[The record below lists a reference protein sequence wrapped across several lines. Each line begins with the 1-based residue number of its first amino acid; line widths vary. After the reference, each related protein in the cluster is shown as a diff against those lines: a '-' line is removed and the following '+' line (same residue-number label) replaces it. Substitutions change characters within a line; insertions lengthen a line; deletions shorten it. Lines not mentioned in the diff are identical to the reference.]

1 MMSFMRQESESDV
14 TSANGSD
21 GKDVSGRAGESQDD
35 YLLPSNNVKNVKR
48 NTMVL
53 GVLFVAGILSLV
65 FMIKRVNPSTA
76 NAAISDDALQIES
89 AVANLSGIQT
99 EMGSKLS
106 EVVSKI
112 SSLSD
117 IEQVEVDQ
125 LQKNP
130 FRHSSVI
137 DFDMIELDM
146 GDKSQSSFGQRVT
159 KKVELR
165 LWTIMSSGK
174 GRSCMINN
182 EILYEGDSISGF
194 RVKRIGDDFVD
205 LSSNGASV
213 LLRMSK

>member
-21 GKDVSGRAGESQDD
+21 GKDVSGRDGESQDD

-53 GVLFVAGILSLV
+53 GVFFVAGILSLV
-65 FMIKRVNPSTA
+65 FMINRVNPSTA
-76 NAAISDDALQIES
+76 NGAISDDALQIES

-99 EMGSKLS
+99 EMGSKLT

-130 FRHSSVI
+130 FRHSSVAN
-137 DFDMIELDM
+137 FDMVELDM
-146 GDKSQSSFGQRVT
+146 GGKSQSSFGQRVT
-159 KKVELR
+159 KKVDLR

-194 RVKRIGDDFVD
+194 RVKRIGDDFVE